1 MGSIN
6 IMLHVTHVKCLLPSQ
21 VMVIQNFVDLFP
33 FVPDAEKSFLEIALH
48 FRVGRLCGEVVG
60 IDGAEN
66 EASNFFRFA
75 KLEKLEGVGQG
86 QHVAAD
92 LAEVSVK
99 PFFELVE
106 RDIRDVAVVK
116 VGKRKLEL
124 GPELV
129 ERQNRGARLFEDV
142 VGRLPDS
149 G

>member
-1 MGSIN
+1 
-6 IMLHVTHVKCLLPSQ
+6 
-21 VMVIQNFVDLFP
+21 MVNF
-33 FVPDAEKSFLEIALH
+33 ALIK
-48 FRVGRLCGEVVG
+48 FTILIE
-60 IDGAEN
+60 
-66 EASNFFRFA
+66 FA
-75 KLEKLEGVGQG
+75 KLKKLEGVGKG

>member
-1 MGSIN
+1 MW
-6 IMLHVTHVKCLLPSQ
+6 
-21 VMVIQNFVDLFP
+21 
-33 FVPDAEKSFLEIALH
+33 
-48 FRVGRLCGEVVG
+48 
-60 IDGAEN
+60 
-66 EASNFFRFA
+66 
-75 KLEKLEGVGQG
+75 QG

-142 VGRLPDS
+142 VGRFPDS